1 MNDVP
6 SGSIALR
13 GLAPLLAIT
22 PCLMAV
28 SPATVGVFVPLYA
41 LVWLGFRPQRSLWWQ
56 AARSPLS
63 LLLMTVVAW
72 GALSSS
78 WAIDGSLA
86 LEKSLKFGLVCLPPL
101 WTAQILRLR
110 GMDATGSA
118 RLFLWGMVAGTALLS
133 LQTFGDVLL
142 RDLLLGRDTQHAAI
156 KTNVPSAALA
166 ILAWVLPLARS
177 HLAGHSRLVCLLV
190 LAVIGG
196 CTLAGDGLAPV
207 LAFAAGGC
215 CFLLAR
221 AAPMSCGALILVGAI
236 AAHIAAPRLQ
246 SLELSRGLEA
256 SIQHRMDIWALAS
269 ELSAQRPWSGF
280 GFSNSGVI
288 PAQEGTM
295 ALTGFPREFPLYP
308 HNILMQVQLELGIP
322 GVLLFYAFLSLL
334 VWHALKLPPNTRSA
348 GLALIVSALA
358 IWLVG
363 YPLWRSTWVCWLL
376 YCAVGLASLGDGC
389 GHLKQGNPG

>member
-288 PAQEGTM
+288 PAQEGAM
-295 ALTGFPREFPLYP
+295 ALTGLPREFPLYP

-322 GVLLFYAFLSLL
+322 GTLLFYAFLALL
-334 VWHALKLPPNTRSA
+334 LMGALRLPSA
-348 GLALIVSALA
+348 A
-358 IWLVG
+358 
-363 YPLWRSTWVCWLL
+363 R
-376 YCAVGLASLGDGC
+376 
-389 GHLKQGNPG
+389 